1 MKTLLIVDNWEKF
14 LSPWL
19 LSEYSFVADLF
30 RGDVVFT
37 NVTSEGMLQVLN
49 TLAKATPKNLREFLE
64 VTGIPVGKVII
75 LDPTADEELRPEDL
89 KGVEAVVIGG
99 IMGDHPPK
107 KRTRE
112 LITSKLTE
120 AKARNLGR
128 EQLTIAGAAYVL
140 KKICEGLTIREVDMR
155 FGLTIRL
162 TILNS
167 DVEVFL
173 PYAFPYEGGKPV
185 LPNEYLKVVAM
196 RSLYY
201 ESVELEDSLTE

>member
-1 MKTLLIVDNWEKF
+1 VKTLLIVDNWEEL

-30 RGDVVFT
+30 RDNVVFT
-37 NVTSEGMLQVLN
+37 NVKNEEMLQVLN
-49 TLAKATPKNLREFLE
+49 TLAKATPKNVREFLE
-64 VTGIPVGKVII
+64 VRGIPVSRVIV
-75 LDPTADEELRPEDL
+75 LDPVADEELRPEDL
-89 KGVEAVVIGG
+89 GEAEAVVVGG
-99 IMGDHPPK
+99 IMGDYPPK
-107 KRTRE
+107 KRTSK
-112 LITSKLTE
+112 LITSKLPG

-140 KKICEGLTIREVDMR
+140 KKILEGLTLREVDIR

-162 TILNS
+162 KILDS
-167 DVEVFL
+167 DIEVFL
-173 PYAFPYEGGKPV
+173 PYAFPYEEGKPV

-201 ESVELEDSLTE
+201 ESVELEESSTK